1 MRNIFLFIRRY
12 FNLLTFF
19 FLQFVALYFLF
30 KFNRFHNASFLGIAN
45 EITGT
50 INKRYDK
57 LDDYFHQGE
66 ENRRVHRMNDSLLNL
81 LQQNFMIPDTGMQIR
96 MDTLREDTLEKY
108 RRYLWR
114 EAKVINNSV
123 NRQRNYI
130 QLNKGANHDIK
141 ENMAVLNSDG
151 SIVGMVVNVSAN
163 FSQVMSLLHV
173 QSKVNATLK
182 KTREIGSIEWD
193 GKDPKNLL
201 MRGVPK
207 NEEIKKGDTV
217 LTSVLSYN
225 YPPEHMIG
233 TVSSILLDKATGL
246 YIIKVATSANFYD
259 LQQVFIVEN
268 LHLAEQMQLDEE
280 TRKKIDEKPVSR

>member
-1 MRNIFLFIRRY
+1 M
-12 FNLLTFF
+12 
-19 FLQFVALYFLF
+19 
-30 KFNRFHNASFLGIAN
+30 GIAN

-280 TRKKIDEKPVSR
+280 TRKKIDEVKPVSR